1 MFFVIYT
8 IKSNVYIVERSCV
21 DKYLLFRCIS
31 NDWSVSVINGVAFF
45 SSISFDCLL
54 TTIAN
59 CNHNGSLLMSTK
71 V

>member
-8 IKSNVYIVERSCV
+8 IKSNVYIVERSCM
-21 DKYLLFRCIS
+21 DKPLLFRCIS
-31 NDWSVSVINGVAFF
+31 NDWSVPTISGVAFLYG
-45 SSISFDCLL
+45 ISFDCIF